1 MPVLFS
7 QECND
12 LRQNSLR
19 SSQED
24 KEIRHIPPPKAL
36 SLSTY
41 SQQAEDAQSQEGV
54 RKKRSPSQDTAASPP
69 STEQGVTSPS
79 GGSWCKRAGVKRQ
92 PWAWEPW
99 TGIAQPPACESA
111 SQRLLS
117 DKGAEEQSSTVH
129 VWKSQP
135 RQGDFGAN
143 GGGISILLIYL
154 FTFTASNGHLECARH
169 SPKPFQ
175 ILLV

>member
-7 QECND
+7 QKCKD

-24 KEIRHIPPPKAL
+24 KEIRHMPPPKLAL
-36 SLSTY
+36 SLSTC
-41 SQQAEDAQSQEGV
+41 SQQAEDAQSQEWV

-69 STEQGVTSPS
+69 STEQGVTFPS
-79 GGSWCKRAGVKRQ
+79 GGSWYKRAGVRGSPGPGNHGQ
-92 PWAWEPW
+92 
-99 TGIAQPPACESA
+99 AQPPACESA

-117 DKGAEEQSSTVH
+117 DKGAEEQSSTEH

-175 ILLV
+175 ILPV